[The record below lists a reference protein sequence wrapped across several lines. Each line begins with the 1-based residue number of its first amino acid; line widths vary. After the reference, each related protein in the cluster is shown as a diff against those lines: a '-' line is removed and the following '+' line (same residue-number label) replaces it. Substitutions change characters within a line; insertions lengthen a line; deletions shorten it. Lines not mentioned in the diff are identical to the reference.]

1 MSGGSHNYICYK
13 IEEELVGSME
23 DRELDD
29 LMQDV
34 ADLAHDL
41 EWYHSADTSKED
53 YRKAV
58 AAFKKKWFEDAR
70 EPRLMQYVDE
80 EIDKLRAELRDMIS
94 GAGPQQR

>member
-1 MSGGSHNYICYK
+1 MSGGSHGYIGFK
-13 IEEELVGSME
+13 IADELVGSME

-70 EPRLMQYVDE
+70 ESRLLRYVDE
-80 EIDKLRAELRDMIS
+80 EIDKLRAELQEMI
-94 GAGPQQR
+94 GGTEDDT